1 MGQLIGRLGD
11 GKTPAP
17 RRTLRRDKSAVII
30 SFRCW
35 YFLGLGF
42 GRWDM
47 RHISVWVVEF
57 IKLLGGRRLH
67 PIATQCP
74 ICQQMVRLHVDKAG
88 RRHVFAHARGL
99 YEGSRFGVHYAAKMR
114 CVGSGAQTMFDPR
127 PNEHQSFKLP
137 RSLLDES

>member
-1 MGQLIGRLGD
+1 
-11 GKTPAP
+11 
-17 RRTLRRDKSAVII
+17 
-30 SFRCW
+30 
-35 YFLGLGF
+35 
-42 GRWDM
+42 M

-67 PIATQCP
+67 PIATHCP

-99 YEGSRFGVHYAAKMR
+99 YEGSRFGVHYAAKMK

-127 PNEHQSFKLP
+127 PDEHQSFKLP